1 MYTYILYIVCLYTY
15 YIYIYCGITA
25 KHLVLPEALSKH
37 CKKWVILAFL
47 KSLGRGPVRRCTS
60 HPEP

>member
-1 MYTYILYIVCLYTY
+1 MYTYIIYSVFIYIL
-15 YIYIYCGITA
+15 YIYCGITA

>member
-1 MYTYILYIVCLYTY
+1 MMIIENK
-15 YIYIYCGITA
+15 TA